1 MFVHLE
7 CFFRGDLNIQI
18 FRDSLA
24 KDENLKLSLEVLGN
38 VQHFFFSFFLP
49 LENFFII
56 LLFCCFSFSL
66 FSPRRI
72 MNA

>member
-7 CFFRGDLNIQI
+7 CFFRGDSNIQI

-38 VQHFFFSFFLP
+38 VQDFFFFLFFL
-49 LENFFII
+49 LKT
-56 LLFCCFSFSL
+56 SL
-66 FSPRRI
+66 
-72 MNA
+72 